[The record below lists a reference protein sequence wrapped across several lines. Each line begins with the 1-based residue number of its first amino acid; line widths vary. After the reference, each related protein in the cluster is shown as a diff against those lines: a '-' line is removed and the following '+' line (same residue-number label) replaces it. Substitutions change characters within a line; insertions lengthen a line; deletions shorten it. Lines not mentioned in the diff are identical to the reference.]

1 MNDDIKDI
9 FNKWGTYQ
17 SLQKDV
23 ALVRYFMK
31 RPGEKIRQKTV
42 IKHFENEM
50 VPKTVRAHLYK
61 LVKKGILIEDP
72 EYKGTYIF
80 SDSGFKD
87 FAVDM
92 DKLFKAI
99 FGEDLYDIAVQ
110 IWKEKHQHIHK
121 DLEYDDP
128 RYRH

>member
-1 MNDDIKDI
+1 MNEVIKDSS
-9 FNKWGTYQ
+9 NKYGGYH
-17 SLQKDV
+17 SLEKDV
-23 ALVRYFMK
+23 AIVRYFMV
-31 RPGEKIRQKTV
+31 RPEIKVRQKTV
-42 IKHFENEM
+42 IKHFENKM
-50 VPKTVRAHLYK
+50 SPKTVREHLYK

-80 SDSGFKD
+80 SFSGYIG

-99 FGEDLYDIAVQ
+99 FGEDLYKIAVQ
-110 IWKEKHQHIHK
+110 IWEKKHQHLNT
-121 DLEYDDP
+121 DRENNDP